1 MAAIPVGNTDSI
13 ADCFAKRVAATPGA
27 TAYRFFDPQSG
38 VWKEHTWLLA
48 AEAVARMRGALER
61 ESLAVGDR
69 VAIMAKN
76 GPEWVFFDQA
86 AHALGLV
93 VVPV

>member
-1 MAAIPVGNTDSI
+1 MAAIPVGRSDSI
-13 ADCFAKRVAATPGA
+13 AECFARRVAATPDA
-27 TAYRFFDPQSG
+27 TAYRFYDAQSQ
-38 VWKEHTWLLA
+38 VWKEHTWRLA
-48 AEAVARMRGALER
+48 AESVARVRAALER
-61 ESLAVGDR
+61 EGLQTGDR

-76 GPEWVFFDQA
+76 SPEWVFFDQA